1 MGNDGDLGAG
11 TGVTGTGFDLQQA
24 LLNFRHFLTE
34 QLNHEFRCRARQ
46 DDGGATQGVVD
57 FHDHGANAIS
67 AAQVFL
73 GDHFGAAQTTFNA
86 TALDNQ
92 IAFVHALDAAHKN
105 LVATGQK
112 VGQQHF
118 SLGVADFLQDHLLG
132 SHGANA
138 ADRQRLDAF
147 FDVLAFFNIRQ
158 TLFGVHQHLF
168 SVRVLQ
174 AGFIGHHQPTAEGFV
189 HATVAVHGHTDV
201 HIAGVQF
208 FGGLGQRRLH
218 STKHQIALD
227 IFLARDGVYQHEH
240 FAIHD
245 QLLLFSAGLRPLK
258 STIGASRA
266 SRNSLKVN
274 CKA

>member
-1 MGNDGDLGAG
+1 MS
-11 TGVTGTGFDLQQA
+11 
-24 LLNFRHFLTE
+24 E
-34 QLNHEFRCRARQ
+34 QLDHELRGRARQ
-46 DDGGATQGVVD
+46 DDGGAAQGVVN
-57 FHDHGANAIS
+57 FHDHGANTVS
-67 AAQVFL
+67 ATQILF
-73 GDHFGAAQTTFNA
+73 GNHFGTAQAAFDA

-92 IAFVHALDAAHKN
+92 IAFVHAFDATNKN

-112 VGQQHF
+112 VSKQHF
-118 SLGVADFLQDHLLG
+118 TFSIADFLQNHLFG
-132 SHGANA
+132 SHRTNA
-138 ADRQRLDAF
+138 ANRDRLDAF

-158 TLFGVHQHLF
+158 TLLGVHQHFF

-174 AGFIGHHQPTAEGFV
+174 TGFIGHHQPTTEGFV
-189 HATVAVHGHTDV
+189 HATVAVHGNTDIDV
-201 HIAGVQF
+201 TRVQF
-208 FGGLGQRRLH
+208 FSCLGQRRFH
-218 STKHQIALD
+218 CTKHQIALD